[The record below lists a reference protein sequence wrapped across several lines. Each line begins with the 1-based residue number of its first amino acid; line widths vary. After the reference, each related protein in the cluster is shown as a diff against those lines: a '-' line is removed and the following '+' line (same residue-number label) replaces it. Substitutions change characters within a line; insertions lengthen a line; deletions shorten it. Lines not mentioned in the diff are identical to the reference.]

1 MPGEFKHSAANDHTD
16 IKTARAQLP
25 EAFCQ
30 GREDLVAGVSSNPF
44 ATGSAQNA
52 AWQAGHD
59 TVTPEGL
66 VDNCAL
72 AIPITVANVV
82 GSSLS
87 AATATLLAQHLL
99 VGKVTLTTGNVTVQA
114 PAAATKAQPNQ
125 AVALTLTS

>member
-1 MPGEFKHSAANDHTD
+1 MAGEMKYTAANT
-16 IKTARAQLP
+16 TASQSADPRLA

-30 GREDLVAGVSSNPF
+30 GREAQVAGDSSNPF
-44 ATGSAQNA
+44 ATGSEQNA

-82 GSSLS
+82 GASLS

-99 VGKVTLTTGNVTVQA
+99 VGQVSLTTGNVTIQD
-114 PAAATKAQPNQ
+114 PAAAAKVQPNQ
-125 AVALTLTS
+125 AVHLTLTS